1 MNETAFFQAADDF
14 KVPAGNRFHP
24 LCKEA
29 GAVAVT
35 QCAGPDD
42 TRALHCVALHGT
54 MKTAQHLERLGH
66 RLRIKIAIA
75 KYTFT
80 QAGNFAV
87 LVQGDQ
93 APAPKFSNTE
103 SHRVGTDIDRG
114 KDGHVLSGGA
124 DISPDRLDGTRR
136 FFGWRM
142 RQPKNRR
149 VPSNLSGLM
158 TAPPDKTCPSLPR
171 SISVPTRCDSVL
183 LNFGAGAWS
192 PCTRTAKL
200 PAWVKVYFA
209 MAILI
214 RRRWPRRSRCCAV
227 FIVPCRATQWSARV
241 SSG

>member
-136 FFGWRM
+136 LFGWRM
-142 RQPKNRR
+142 RQGKEFVHSGGCVRMPRTKNSPGFADKSGVCAIRKSLLCSAGQLLPIMPIANRILSELEFAREVFFCSR
-149 VPSNLSGLM
+149 VFREFRHV
-158 TAPPDKTCPSLPR
+158 AD
-171 SISVPTRCDSVL
+171 
-183 LNFGAGAWS
+183 
-192 PCTRTAKL
+192 
-200 PAWVKVYFA
+200 
-209 MAILI
+209 
-214 RRRWPRRSRCCAV
+214 
-227 FIVPCRATQWSARV
+227 
-241 SSG
+241 